1 MENAHLRMG
10 LLEYERYTE
19 KIATRIR
26 VRVSHY
32 IGEDEEAHLLSVF
45 GNDSDIGAITAAIYE
60 QARFRL
66 TFPSGETQEISLGE
80 GAICHRG
87 SISIPG
93 RKQSVRHMVAL
104 SEELRGV
111 KSLSRIFVLQPEP
124 NEVWTALV
132 HRFGLPGLP
141 EWAERMTVILRENGR
156 IRSVDSIGCSAA
168 EISAACEELLGW
180 LEVGIRDKVL
190 RFPEANG
197 PIRWP
202 GSRLLNALQA
212 DMATLHSG
220 IAGAE
225 ARRSDEAPGMSE
237 TSTLLSRKP
246 KSGAEHWAAVK
257 ACERASQV
265 GTEIPIDQG
274 ADRATGKCQW

>member
-32 IGEDEEAHLLSVF
+32 IGDDDEAHLLSVF
-45 GNDSDIGAITAAIYE
+45 GNDSDVGAITAAVYE

-66 TFPSGETQEISLGE
+66 TFPAGEMQEVSLGE

-93 RKQSVRHMVAL
+93 RKQSVRHMIAL
-104 SEELRGV
+104 SEELRGM
-111 KSLSRIFVLQPEP
+111 KSLSRTFVLRPQP

-141 EWAERMTVILRENGR
+141 EWAEVMMQVLRKNKR
-156 IRSVDSIGCSAA
+156 IVPVDSIGCSALVITA
-168 EISAACEELLGW
+168 TCEEVVGW
-180 LEVGIRDKVL
+180 MEVAVGRGEL
-190 RFPEANG
+190 SFPDSNG
-197 PIRWP
+197 PVRWSN
-202 GSRLLNALQA
+202 GILADALRLGLESMQT
-212 DMATLHSG
+212 DT
-220 IAGAE
+220 
-225 ARRSDEAPGMSE
+225 
-237 TSTLLSRKP
+237 
-246 KSGAEHWAAVK
+246 
-257 ACERASQV
+257 
-265 GTEIPIDQG
+265 
-274 ADRATGKCQW
+274 

>member
-1 MENAHLRMG
+1 MVNAHLRMG

-45 GNDSDIGAITAAIYE
+45 GNDSDIGAITAAVYE

-66 TFPSGETQEISLGE
+66 TFPDGQMQEICLGE
-80 GAICHRG
+80 GAICSRG
-87 SISIPG
+87 SVSIPG
-93 RKQSVRHMVAL
+93 RKQSVRHMIAL
-104 SEELRGV
+104 SEELRGM
-111 KSLSRIFVLQPEP
+111 KSLSRTFVLRPEP
-124 NEVWTALV
+124 TEVWTALV

-141 EWAERMTVILRENGR
+141 EWAERMTVILRENRR

-168 EISAACEELLGW
+168 EISVACEELLGW
-180 LEVGIRDKVL
+180 LEIGIRDQAL

-202 GSRLLNALQA
+202 GNRLLNALQPDRA
-212 DMATLHSG
+212 ALHSA
-220 IAGAE
+220 ITGAE
-225 ARRSDEAPGMSE
+225 AWRSNEAPE
-237 TSTLLSRKP
+237 
-246 KSGAEHWAAVK
+246 
-257 ACERASQV
+257 
-265 GTEIPIDQG
+265 
-274 ADRATGKCQW
+274 